1 MGGGGKGG
9 TTTTQKME
17 IPPEVM
23 ARYNAVNA
31 RAEAVAQTPY
41 QKYSNDPNAFVA
53 PLTATQQ
60 AGIQNTNTMAGA
72 AQPYYGVAAGLTA
85 MGAGS
90 ADPQGLNVGQ
100 YYNPLTQAVAAP
112 TLQALQQ
119 QQAVERSSLMSPQSA
134 RSFGGDRSGLVAANL
149 ARQQALGTS
158 QAMAPI
164 YKQAYDDALKTAQQQ
179 QGVGLAAQQAN
190 LQRLGQAGAQFGQLG
205 SGAQAAGLAG
215 GQAQLAA
222 GQTEQQTS
230 QAGLQALY
238 NQFQQQQA
246 YPFQIAQFLSN
257 IATGTGALSG
267 NTTTSNTTGGGG
279 FFSDERLKENIEQVG
294 KTNDGQNIYRYNY
307 RGDPRSQIGLIAQEV
322 ARDHPEA
329 VGRKDG
335 YLTVDYRDATD
346 DAVRSHKADGGST
359 DIGMSAYDMD
369 APSAMMGG
377 SPVSQEVLAGLAPKP
392 MAGFGGL
399 PITTGASDPGAAGLL
414 APKATGVSPG
424 SIEGAQAQLSTL
436 MGADMGKSQSGQE
449 YFDQKKQQLR
459 DFLAANGAASQGGLV
474 SGPGQYSRGGY
485 AEGGYMNPAL
495 QYYGPQA
502 GKGGLGA
509 GGPYGAQLT
518 PAQAQMLRAADVRHA
533 QQKSG
538 IDQANQI
545 AGMATKGYEM
555 FKNRPAFLGGNDPN
569 ASAKRGD
576 PLTPQGGTTSVNRG
590 LGGADAT
597 ITSGVR
603 NPTSGD
609 VYSGPK
615 VDGAKSMMRVSDLG
629 GGDQFAGLVPEQM
642 PEMMPEFEYPDAMFA
657 ARGGMI
663 YREHHAG
670 LGPVGGS
677 MPYGSVDEDNPLGDV
692 LTAAQPHPEMMQ
704 PGKMGKPAPQPNGA
718 QQLSQMAGQAKG
730 LFDKGKDVYN
740 LASKQLSGEATGLAG
755 QPVNVG
761 SATATP
767 LAEATTGVAS
777 ATTPGVEAGIAAAA
791 PATEGL
797 AAVAVP
803 AAEAAT
809 GLSSAAPLFAS
820 GLDAAGMAGGLAGAA
835 EGAGLIGG
843 AAAGAGGAGFLEFLP
858 FLFLEQGGRVG
869 QHRQHH
875 AFGKR
880 VPDVDQNGDPIPM
893 VDEAAPRGDRMNFAP
908 DEARLSGLAAAPV
921 PPRDIPNNATPGL
934 RVTREEPTRLAS
946 FASDVG
952 DLASGLGKT
961 VTGAGSSF
969 WVPALAGIG
978 SMLASPQKTL
988 LGSIGEGLVGGT
1000 GAYTALQK
1008 QNADL
1013 MKQRFDIAKS
1023 TFRGPVMNSN
1033 EEWTWEDTR
1042 TGEMILQPEYQRRYH
1057 ALVGGSAM
1065 PGSTYT
1071 PADTGDV
1078 APPPVRRGPP
1088 STVDAAKDTIS
1099 GPPPRLEPR
1108 AVPKPA
1114 PKPVPEA
1121 EPEPG
1126 AASNIE
1132 KPPAKASDE
1141 KTLQQLRVE
1150 ALEDA
1155 KNWEGS
1161 DASTDPRIL
1170 LPQVAVLNGQ
1180 IKQLEQQAERQNAL
1194 ARKTAERNPE
1204 QGKVFQGN
1212 AQSLMTQAERLRKE
1226 RDDKVV
1232 AAQKAIDGAV
1242 QFAVKERE
1250 AKIAEGVK
1258 RDFAPEITPGG
1269 EEVLLPPGTRMPPAA
1284 APKPTAAQLAAPKVA
1299 AVDGQTGQLTLARPV
1314 APAGG
1319 GLIQM
1324 DPNLPPGTKLK
1335 TISGAAKNLEEV
1347 DKKFLEDIT
1356 EKAPAIVQSQQR
1368 LNSLVNA
1375 FKLFQSGSI
1384 EGNLAGAAAFAKSFG
1399 YPELAAKIA
1408 SGDPEAVQWVQKTA
1422 PNLVLDTL
1430 KAATP
1435 RFAQS
1440 EFNTIARE
1448 GVPEP
1453 NKLPGANF
1461 QMVKEMIAMM
1471 NRNAAFTAS
1480 WKRASQEEG
1489 WRSPTAYYEEWK
1501 DANPLKA
1508 FEKAAERQM
1517 GNFAGMPLPPS
1528 SEWTPGVNYVVPKNL
1543 SPSQMGGFTKMGL
1556 KAGDIFRYNGR
1567 DAEQAISAVPRQQL
1581 YSTPGM
1587 GY

>member
-1 MGGGGKGG
+1 
-9 TTTTQKME
+9 
-17 IPPEVM
+17 
-23 ARYNAVNA
+23 
-31 RAEAVAQTPY
+31 
-41 QKYSNDPNAFVA
+41 
-53 PLTATQQ
+53 
-60 AGIQNTNTMAGA
+60 
-72 AQPYYGVAAGLTA
+72 
-85 MGAGS
+85 
-90 ADPQGLNVGQ
+90 
-100 YYNPLTQAVAAP
+100 
-112 TLQALQQ
+112 
-119 QQAVERSSLMSPQSA
+119 
-134 RSFGGDRSGLVAANL
+134 
-149 ARQQALGTS
+149 
-158 QAMAPI
+158 
-164 YKQAYDDALKTAQQQ
+164 
-179 QGVGLAAQQAN
+179 
-190 LQRLGQAGAQFGQLG
+190 
-205 SGAQAAGLAG
+205 
-215 GQAQLAA
+215 
-222 GQTEQQTS
+222 
-230 QAGLQALY
+230 
-238 NQFQQQQA
+238 
-246 YPFQIAQFLSN
+246 
-257 IATGTGALSG
+257 
-267 NTTTSNTTGGGG
+267 
-279 FFSDERLKENIEQVG
+279 
-294 KTNDGQNIYRYNY
+294 
-307 RGDPRSQIGLIAQEV
+307 
-322 ARDHPEA
+322 
-329 VGRKDG
+329 
-335 YLTVDYRDATD
+335 
-346 DAVRSHKADGGST
+346 
-359 DIGMSAYDMD
+359 
-369 APSAMMGG
+369 
-377 SPVSQEVLAGLAPKP
+377 
-392 MAGFGGL
+392 
-399 PITTGASDPGAAGLL
+399 
-414 APKATGVSPG
+414 
-424 SIEGAQAQLSTL
+424 
-436 MGADMGKSQSGQE
+436 
-449 YFDQKKQQLR
+449 
-459 DFLAANGAASQGGLV
+459 
-474 SGPGQYSRGGY
+474 
-485 AEGGYMNPAL
+485 
-495 QYYGPQA
+495 
-502 GKGGLGA
+502 
-509 GGPYGAQLT
+509 
-518 PAQAQMLRAADVRHA
+518 
-533 QQKSG
+533 
-538 IDQANQI
+538 
-545 AGMATKGYEM
+545 
-555 FKNRPAFLGGNDPN
+555 
-569 ASAKRGD
+569 
-576 PLTPQGGTTSVNRG
+576 
-590 LGGADAT
+590 
-597 ITSGVR
+597 
-603 NPTSGD
+603 
-609 VYSGPK
+609 
-615 VDGAKSMMRVSDLG
+615 
-629 GGDQFAGLVPEQM
+629 
-642 PEMMPEFEYPDAMFA
+642 
-657 ARGGMI
+657 
-663 YREHHAG
+663 
-670 LGPVGGS
+670 
-677 MPYGSVDEDNPLGDV
+677 
-692 LTAAQPHPEMMQ
+692 MMQ
-704 PGKMGKPAPQPNGA
+704 PGKMGKPAPQPSGA

-730 LFDKGKDVYN
+730 LFDKGKNVYDF
-740 LASKQLSGEATGLAG
+740 AAKKLSGEATGLAG

-767 LAEATTGVAS
+767 LAEATTGAAS
-777 ATTPGVEAGIAAAA
+777 AATPGVEAGIAAAA

-797 AAVAVP
+797 AAVAAP
-803 AAEAAT
+803 AAEMGA
-809 GLSSAAPLFAS
+809 
-820 GLDAAGMAGGLAGAA
+820 GLAGAAEAGAGLAGAAEAGAGLAGVAGAAEAGAGLAGLAGVA

-843 AAAGAGGAGFLEFLP
+843 LASGAGILEALP
-858 FLFLEQGGRVG
+858 LFALFSDERMKHDIESVGRLNDGQPVYRYKYNGDDKTRMGLMAQDVEQSHPEAVGGLGGMKMVDYRRATDDAA
-869 QHRQHH
+869 RQRHSD
-875 AFGKR
+875 GKR
-880 VPDVDQNGDPIPM
+880 VLDVDQNGDPIP
-893 VDEAAPRGDRMNFAP
+893 VVEDAAPRGDRMNFAP
-908 DEARLSGLAAAPV
+908 DEAKLSGLASAPF
-921 PPRDIPNNATPGL
+921 PPLDIPNNATARAP
-934 RVTREEPTRLAS
+934 VTREEPSRLAS

-961 VTGAGSSF
+961 VTGAGSNF

-978 SMLASPQKTL
+978 SMLASPNKRL
-988 LGSIGEGLVGGT
+988 LAAIGDGLVGGT

-1023 TFRGPVMNSN
+1023 TFRGPIMNSN

-1042 TGEMILQPEYQRRYH
+1042 TGEMLLQPEYQRRYH
-1057 ALVGGSAM
+1057 ALVGGSSM
-1065 PGSTYT
+1065 PVSP
-1071 PADTGDV
+1071 PAPVGGGDG
-1078 APPPVRRGPP
+1078 APPPVVRGPP
-1088 STVDAAKDTIS
+1088 TVADGAKRILS
-1099 GPPPRLEPR
+1099 EPAPKLEPR

-1121 EPEPG
+1121 EAEPEPG
-1126 AASNIE
+1126 AAPNIE
-1132 KPPAKASDE
+1132 RPPAKASDE

-1347 DKKFLEDIT
+1347 DKKFQEDFT

-1375 FKLFQSGSI
+1375 FKLFESGSI

-1489 WRSPTAYYEEWK
+1489 WRSPTAYYEAWK

-1528 SEWTPGVNYVVPKNL
+1528 SDWTPGVNYVVPKNL
-1543 SPSQMGGFTKMGL
+1543 SSSQMSGFTKMGL